1 MATLH
6 LPKKRLVSS
15 KEEPVRNAQ
24 QRARDEGLEDS
35 PPESESISASAPGST
50 REDEARSKRE
60 HPSR

>member
-24 QRARDEGLEDS
+24 QRARDEGLE
-35 PPESESISASAPGST
+35 ESLPSSDPVSGTAPGST
-50 REDEARSKRE
+50 REDEARKRE
-60 HPSR
+60 HPAR

>member
-1 MATLH
+1 MGTLH

-24 QRARDEGLEDS
+24 QRTLDEWQE
-35 PPESESISASAPGST
+35 ESLPASDAVSSTAPGSS
-50 REDEARSKRE
+50 REDEARNRE